1 MAVKQNRIDTI
12 DVMRVLAMLAVI
24 QIHTPWNGSAKSETL
39 DGATVL
45 DYLTRFAVPF
55 FFVIS
60 GYLWAARCTCA
71 DDYWPRC
78 VALSKRILLIFLF
91 WSVVYAAVYSVH
103 VIRQEGVS
111 SLTAFLVAVVYPF
124 DAPGFANAALTGT
137 KNHLWFL
144 PALAIAALISGALLS
159 RRREFTLFVLAI
171 LLFIVGLDGTAYSDA
186 PFGFTSHFNFRN
198 GPFLSLIMFVS
209 GYAIHRYGQRLPLLP
224 VGIGIAIGGFAM
236 LTIES
241 AWIHQRWGS
250 QLTHDY
256 VVGTYFFGVG
266 MSMIAL
272 SNTHLLR
279 ARSLASIGP
288 LILGVYASHF
298 LFVDRV
304 HWLERVVHEPKLRE
318 TAYVAIVFLLAL
330 LTSFILS
337 KWQRT
342 KQFVT

>member
-1 MAVKQNRIDTI
+1 
-12 DVMRVLAMLAVI
+12 
-24 QIHTPWNGSAKSETL
+24 
-39 DGATVL
+39 
-45 DYLTRFAVPF
+45 
-55 FFVIS
+55 
-60 GYLWAARCTCA
+60 
-71 DDYWPRC
+71 
-78 VALSKRILLIFLF
+78 LLIFLF

-103 VIRQEGVS
+103 LIRQEGVS

-124 DAPGFANAALTGT
+124 DAPVFANAVLTGT

-171 LLFIVGLDGTAYSDA
+171 LLFIVGLDGTAYSNA

-209 GYAIHRYGQRLPLLP
+209 GYTIHRYGQRLALLP

-272 SNTHLLR
+272 SNTYLLR